1 VSPAKKSST
10 GCEVRY
16 GHVVLNWLSFGIACL
31 ALVVALLSAR
41 YTKKQAVETER
52 AREISQA
59 VRHDELTPRFDVTL
73 TPLNPGRDEEEL
85 ILLVI
90 RLAGPVGLVELNQL
104 RVEVLDDRERRALG
118 TGPTDSEIRAQV
130 WGPYRFIPMADGG
143 TEDGRSVD
151 PLALQR
157 SEGKLPC
164 GEAIRLQMERT
175 RAPRWYSSGE
185 DGWRRDYPENSLVR
199 LRMTCRSGDH
209 TWTVP
214 VEVTVT
220 GWSPRVLVL

>member
-1 VSPAKKSST
+1 VF
-10 GCEVRY
+10 
-16 GHVVLNWLSFGIACL
+16 LNWFSFGIAC
-31 ALVVALLSAR
+31 VALIVAGLSAR
-41 YTKKQAVETER
+41 YTYVQAAETGK
-52 AREISQA
+52 ARKISEA
-59 VRHDELTPRFDVTL
+59 DRHDRLTPDFDVTL
-73 TPLNPGRDEEEL
+73 MPLNRGPDEAEVMSL
-85 ILLVI
+85 KI
-90 RLAGPVGLVELNQL
+90 RLAGPLGLAELDQL

-157 SEGKLPC
+157 SEGKLPR

-175 RAPRWYSSGE
+175 RAPHWYSSGE
-185 DGWRRDYPENSLVR
+185 DGWRRNYPENSLVR
-199 LRMTCRSGDH
+199 LRVTCRSGDH